1 MEKKKVKRSWLNNTI
16 LFLMTLIV
24 FVIILSIIGSLL
36 NWQGTY
42 SKLSVVTGTVENYL
56 VSVESLFSREG
67 ARYLIGN
74 VLSTFM
80 SFTPLVMFLFSM
92 LGIGFAE
99 KTGLFKAIFT
109 SKKKKINKFWLS
121 FIISL
126 ISIMST
132 VIGDIGFVLI
142 VPISAIIFL
151 SNNRNPIIGI
161 IASFAAMT
169 AGYGV
174 NIVVTQMDF
183 NLFETTK
190 LSAQLLDKT
199 YNILINGNII
209 FGGVCSILLAF
220 LIAFVTEKFTVKKAK
235 KYRIDEFIDE
245 EPLTKDEKKGLRY
258 AYIFALISLLFFI
271 YMLIP
276 FGTPLAGLL
285 LDYAETT
292 IYGRV
297 FSGNSYVIQGLAFMI
312 CTTLIICGWIYG
324 TIAKTIKT
332 KNDFSTY
339 LYDSL
344 NNIGSILVL
353 FFLASE
359 LISLLKKTNIGAVF
373 TIKIIE
379 IIDSLNFSGFLL
391 IILFFILVA
400 IVNIFQTSSVLK
412 WQILAPTIVPLFMK
426 SNISPEFVQAI
437 FRAGDSMTNMISP
450 FFPYFVVLMGMLQV
464 YNKQEETIGV
474 GYTYKLLMPY
484 LIAVFI
490 FWLLILICWYIIN
503 LPIGVGA
510 YPVL

>member
-1 MEKKKVKRSWLNNTI
+1 MENKKEKRSWLNNTI
-16 LFLMTLIV
+16 LFLMSLIV
-24 FVIILSIIGSLL
+24 FVVVLSIIGSLL
-36 NWQGTY
+36 NWEGTY
-42 SKLSVVTGTVENYL
+42 SKLNVVTGEVENYL

-99 KTGLFKAIFT
+99 KTGLFKALFA
-109 SKKKKINKFWLS
+109 SKKKKVNKFLLS
-121 FIISL
+121 FIIAL

-132 VIGDIGFVLI
+132 VIGDIGFVLVI
-142 VPISAIIFL
+142 PISAIIFL
-151 SNNRNPIIGI
+151 ANNRNPIIGI

-174 NIVVTQMDF
+174 NVIVTQMDF
-183 NLFETTK
+183 NLFETTM

-199 YNILINGNII
+199 YNVPIDGNIV
-209 FGGVCSILLAF
+209 FGGVCSILLAL
-220 LIAFVTEKFTVKKAK
+220 LIAFITEKFTVKKAK
-235 KYRIDEFIDE
+235 KYRIDEFIDD
-245 EPLTKDEKKGLRY
+245 EPLSKNAKKGLRY
-258 AYIFALISLLFFI
+258 ACIFGVLSALFFI

-276 FGTPLAGLL
+276 FGTPLSGLL
-285 LDYAETT
+285 LDYAETSF
-292 IYGRV
+292 YGRV
-297 FSGNSYVIQGLAFMI
+297 FSGNSYVIQGLSFMV
-312 CTTLIICGWIYG
+312 CVTLIICGWIYG

-353 FFLASE
+353 FFFASE
-359 LISLLKKTNIGAVF
+359 LISLLKKTNIGTVF

-379 IIDSLNFSGFLL
+379 IMEALNFSGFML
-391 IILFFILVA
+391 ILLFFVLVA
-400 IVNIFQTSSVLK
+400 LVNIFQTSATLK

-437 FRAGDSMTNMISP
+437 FRAGDSVTNMISP
-450 FFPYFVVLMGMLQV
+450 FFSYFVVLIGMLQV
-464 YNKQEETIGV
+464 YNKQEEAIGV
-474 GYTYKLLMPY
+474 GYTYKLLLPY

-490 FWLLILICWYIIN
+490 FWLVILICWYIIN
-503 LPIGVGA
+503 LPIGVGV